1 MSETR
6 TATVTATTKCRVAAI
21 SGDELDPAMLAEL
34 AGGHRREETAQSAPQ
49 AGEQRSTIHS

>member
-34 AGGHRREETAQSAPQ
+34 VGGHRREETAQSAPQ